1 LTLKHQPA
9 DDAGGALRRFG
20 LALVRDNRLISDE
33 GSALALVD
41 HLSRRA
47 VLAARSSQSESL
59 ADSRLRLFALFIGFY
74 RRHVRMTAAEDGGA
88 EFASP
93 TAMCETDSHDGSS
106 SMERAIRS
114 LPLES
119 RESLLLVVL
128 ERFTHLEAAQALDI
142 PLAALIDRLARARA
156 VLAAE
161 TWRRPAPTP
170 LASPT
175 REARRDARHLRLVK

>member
-1 LTLKHQPA
+1 M
-9 DDAGGALRRFG
+9 RRFG
-20 LALVRDNRLISDE
+20 LALVRDNRLICDE

-47 VLAARSSQSESL
+47 ALAARSGESENG
-59 ADSRLRLFALFIGFY
+59 ADARLRLFALFIGFY
-74 RRHVRMTAAEDGGA
+74 RRYVRMAAAEDGVA
-88 EFASP
+88 EFASSVA
-93 TAMCETDSHDGSS
+93 TCETESHDGCSS
-106 SMERAIRS
+106 TERAIRG
-114 LPLES
+114 LPLEL